1 MSTFEGGSEKIFLV
15 FLTLKNFYF
24 LNIRNTKNTYENHCQ
39 TYFISYSIKYI

>member
-1 MSTFEGGSEKIFLV
+1 MSTFDGDSEKIFLV